1 MNIPP
6 RLHIHVSNYQPL
18 QIVKAI
24 TSDNLHKPQ
33 AELKHDQLFTP
44 TIAVLDAA
52 TGTPLN
58 CVVTLVGDKDAPATN
73 VCFIGVTVRPTEVN
87 RPKNKCHET
96 LYQIEKHTQYDNKY
110 IANGKAKINLSF
122 FQANVDYIITFSI
135 HSIID
140 SEELECIG
148 YTAENAICV
157 IHTVH
162 KFCTVGTI
170 WKRPSPLEY
179 SGPCAS
185 KNFHKFMDSFKISY
199 LKANLTK

>member
-24 TSDNLHKPQ
+24 TSDNLHNPQ
-33 AELKHDQLFTP
+33 AELKDDQLFTP

-87 RPKNKCHET
+87 GPET
-96 LYQIEKHTQYDNKY
+96 NVMKHSIRLK
-110 IANGKAKINLSF
+110 
-122 FQANVDYIITFSI
+122 SI
-135 HSIID
+135 HSMTT
-140 SEELECIG
+140 STLQM
-148 YTAENAICV
+148 V
-157 IHTVH
+157 
-162 KFCTVGTI
+162 KQ
-170 WKRPSPLEY
+170 K
-179 SGPCAS
+179 
-185 KNFHKFMDSFKISY
+185 
-199 LKANLTK
+199 